1 VPLLVAGPGWE
12 DGRRVPCGVSL
23 LDVAPTVLSALRLP
37 RRPAMRGASLDRHI
51 GGMGGMGACT
61 PSPVAAEST
70 AYGPDARALVWS
82 GWKLIERDGT
92 GPALYDLGKDPGE
105 RHDLAGCRPRTLAA
119 LSGLL
124 AHELAPRGSGRGQ
137 VVPPDPET
145 VRQLR
150 SLGYVGGGG

>member
-1 VPLLVAGPGWE
+1 
-12 DGRRVPCGVSL
+12 
-23 LDVAPTVLSALRLP
+23 
-37 RRPAMRGASLDRHI
+37 
-51 GGMGGMGACT
+51 MGGMVGMGERGDAGACT

-124 AHELAPRGSGRGQ
+124 AHELAPRGGGRGEA
-137 VVPPDPET
+137 VAPLAPLAPLAPDPET

-150 SLGYVGGGG
+150 SLGYAGGGG

>member
-1 VPLLVAGPGWE
+1 VAGPGFA

-23 LDVAPTVLSALRLP
+23 LDVAPTVVASLGLP
-37 RRPAMRGASLDRHI
+37 PRPAMRGASLARQPGDD
-51 GGMGGMGACT
+51 ADTCT
-61 PSPVAAEST
+61 PSPVAAESA

-92 GPALYDLGKDPGE
+92 GPALYDLQKDPGE

-124 AHELAPRGSGRGQ
+124 AHELAPKIASQGGGPGQ
-137 VVPPDPET
+137 VAPPDQET
-145 VRQLR
+145 ARQLR
-150 SLGYVGGGG
+150 SLGYLGGG